1 MADYFKRIQVQ
12 ANKYEEVTDDEGP
25 FIKIIN
31 VGERIVIHRIEGQQE
46 IRDEIGARYCG
57 TDENGT
63 AGRDRLLADA
73 MLFLFD
79 EHPQPTPNDLLCQG
93 EPGDH
98 RKYFVQQLNP
108 AASSTRPQ
116 SGQSLIEHS
125 YKADSDLSPAGW
137 EYAERLKAAVMS
149 RRKQVMEERREAGE
163 EDLSETK
170 LRIWTSARRR
180 AHHTAWP
187 FVQSGYKVTQKPQM
201 AEINP

>member
-1 MADYFKRIQVQ
+1 
-12 ANKYEEVTDDEGP
+12 
-25 FIKIIN
+25 
-31 VGERIVIHRIEGQQE
+31 
-46 IRDEIGARYCG
+46 
-57 TDENGT
+57 
-63 AGRDRLLADA
+63 

-79 EHPQPTPNDLLCQG
+79 EHSQPTPNDLLCQG

-149 RRKQVMEERREAGE
+149 RRKQVIEERREAGE

-170 LRIWTSARRR
+170 LRIWTSSRRR

-187 FVQSGYKVTQKPQM
+187 FVQSGYKVAQKPQM
-201 AEINP
+201 GEINPYVVPN